1 MRTLSTLPSLFAL
14 FTAVSLLGAG
24 CFGQKPPEMP
34 TPVLN
39 PGSTESMQIDTGE
52 SPENPDADMIEAT
65 STAGAT
71 STTQGIE
78 EPKKDEPVSAKKA
91 TYVGFSR
98 GAYDKALTEKGSSV
112 LLFFYANWCPT
123 CRVQEPQNL
132 ELFKDLDVN
141 VQAFRV
147 NFNDN
152 ETDDTEKELAKAF
165 GVTYQHTFIFLDK
178 NGKEIT
184 RKVGA
189 VSPEELK
196 NLLKEVANR

>member
-1 MRTLSTLPSLFAL
+1 MRTSSSLPSFFAL
-14 FTAVSLLGAG
+14 FAALTLVGAG
-24 CFGQKPPEMP
+24 CPSSQTSP
-34 TPVLN
+34 TPPPVMN

-52 SPENPDADMIEAT
+52 SPENSDADMIEAP

-71 STTQGIE
+71 STMQGNE

-98 GAYDKALTEKGSSV
+98 GAYDKALSEKGSSI

-152 ETDDTEKELAKAF
+152 ETDETEKELAKAF

-184 RKVGA
+184 RKVGSL
-189 VSPEELK
+189 SPEELK